1 MQQQNFLWLPF
12 SRNRNAVVNL
22 NHIGPRFDEQ
32 KNRWVGYNANCESE
46 YICLPI
52 ARPYTEAELDHIG
65 ELLVATLNW
74 DYQEFFKGCPQF
86 ALCAHRADLIAVVIA
101 QYEKTAATC

>member
-52 ARPYTEAELDHIG
+52 SHPYTEAELDHIG
-65 ELLVATLNW
+65 KLVVATLKW

-86 ALCAHRADLIAVVIA
+86 ALCAHRADVVAAVIA
-101 QYEKTAATC
+101 QYEKTPATC

>member
-32 KNRWVGYNANCESE
+32 KNRYVGYNANCESE

-52 ARPYTEAELDHIG
+52 ARPYTSVELDRIG
-65 ELLVATLNW
+65 ELVVARL
-74 DYQEFFKGCPQF
+74 DPLFQDFFADCPQR
-86 ALCAHRADLIAVVIA
+86 ALCASRADLIAVVIA
-101 QYEKTAATC
+101 QFEKAAAPC

>member
-1 MQQQNFLWLPF
+1 MQQNFLWLPF
-12 SRNRNAVVNL
+12 GNNRNAVVNL

-32 KNRWVGYNANCESE
+32 KKRYVGYNGNCESE

-52 ARPYTEAELDHIG
+52 ARAYTSAELDRIG
-65 ELLVATLNW
+65 ELVVARL
-74 DYQEFFKGCPQF
+74 DPLFQHFFADCPQR
-86 ALCAHRADLIAVVIA
+86 ALCASRADLIAVVID

>member
-22 NHIGPRFDEQ
+22 NHSGPFFDEK
-32 KNRWVGYNANCESE
+32 KNRYVGYNGNCESE

-52 ARPYTEAELDHIG
+52 ARAYTSAELDEIG
-65 ELLVATLNW
+65 KLVVARL
-74 DYQEFFKGCPQF
+74 DPLFQHFFADCPQR
-86 ALCAHRADLIAVVIA
+86 ALCASRADLIAVVIA
-101 QYEKTAATC
+101 QFKKTPVTC

>member
-1 MQQQNFLWLPF
+1 MQKQNFVWLPF

-22 NHIGPRFDEQ
+22 NHIGPRFDEK

-52 ARPYTEAELDHIG
+52 SHPYTEAELDHIG
-65 ELLVATLNW
+65 ELVVATL
-74 DYQEFFKGCPQF
+74 DPLFKDFFRGCPQR
-86 ALCAHRADLIAVVIA
+86 ALCASRADVVTEVIA
-101 QYEKTAATC
+101 QFEKTAITC